1 MNTFKS
7 YKYFLL
13 LILSL
18 NISGFYIIPTAET
31 PQVPINGDADDPAI
45 WINPYDTN
53 DSIVFGTD
61 KYNGFYAYNINAEK
75 LTFVEAGNINN
86 IDLRPASYDK
96 ENTTLL
102 YGSNRSNNS
111 ISLWVL
117 NNKDIHEQIKS
128 SSLNIPNKPS
138 YKGDSNMIVYGV
150 CAGYHP
156 YFGDIAFI
164 TEDMGSKVQLWGFKN
179 QSLTLIYE
187 FNNAD
192 AAQSEGCVYDDENET
207 LFISEEQDRGI
218 LRAYKINKDLNLS
231 KVAVIDTRNGNIV
244 GDPEGVTIY
253 KSSSHE
259 GYIILSSQ
267 GNSKFNVYN
276 RKYPYEYINSFSISS
291 NGDIDEVTDTDGVDV
306 THVNIGTK
314 YPKGLMVVQDGNND
328 EKNKLNKQNF
338 KFVSFEQVLNS
349 LNIK

>member
-18 NISGFYIIPTAET
+18 NISGFYIIPSAET

-128 SSLNIPNKPS
+128 SSLNIPSQPS

-207 LFISEEQDRGI
+207 LFISEEQDR
-218 LRAYKINKDLNLS
+218 
-231 KVAVIDTRNGNIV
+231 
-244 GDPEGVTIY
+244 
-253 KSSSHE
+253 
-259 GYIILSSQ
+259 
-267 GNSKFNVYN
+267 
-276 RKYPYEYINSFSISS
+276 
-291 NGDIDEVTDTDGVDV
+291 
-306 THVNIGTK
+306 
-314 YPKGLMVVQDGNND
+314 
-328 EKNKLNKQNF
+328 
-338 KFVSFEQVLNS
+338 
-349 LNIK
+349 